1 MKSEDVNS
9 QFDKNI
15 SWLES
20 NLGNNQKQKI
30 LSHGVESERSKK
42 ITNEDFELE
51 YTNAV
56 LSRLKSPRRISF
68 IPIEATFNGDLKPQS
83 VKEASCSLLGST
95 EFSLLSFLFS
105 SVTSHVPTSKTTQ
118 NSHLLLLGSCALPG
132 LVNQALHDI
141 DNSNYQ
147 TIILVESSI
156 SSFLSVLH
164 HIDFPHFIQRLK
176 DLSISFNLIL
186 EDSFEVLTENI
197 YEYFSKS
204 NPFLIFGLDVVSQPL
219 LNPTLVKIEDW
230 ILSQTG
236 IGYRFA
242 SNLGFSTDEL
252 NQCINSFIT
261 YHQNPQITGIHSCSI
276 QKKDLSIVTGS
287 GPSLDENLD
296 WIKKYQDSLTIYAAG
311 SSVISLLSHGITPS
325 FLVVQER
332 DPIIYDYLLDVSL
345 EYPEFSDIILLGSD
359 TIDSRNYSLFD
370 RFFVFQRPLS
380 SVSPLFFEFR
390 SSTLPTSGPESVN
403 ASVEAA
409 LMMGSSNIL
418 LLGCDFAAPNKS
430 LVRSKNA
437 FGLSPR
443 DFDIPVRGNFQR
455 TVYSQL
461 SLLHAKQC
469 LERVLEIFPTVNVM
483 RCGEGVSLQN
493 ENLVSLS
500 PDISPTDLL
509 DSRAIPHSSSLIDCN
524 LVDSTEKRLSAF
536 VSSLTTYITSFNQSV
551 QSCKCWD
558 TQFER
563 TISNFF
569 SIDLNNNAE
578 QPIDLAARR
587 LLRHCFYHLTY
598 QIYLSRASADD
609 FSSAKTVLDSRASL
623 LTDLITYIFET
634 LKLNLDDISSS
645 SDPYNCLK
653 RYLQS

>member
-1 MKSEDVNS
+1 MLNQPMNSEDLNS

-20 NLGNNQKQKI
+20 NLGENQKQKI
-30 LSHGVESERSKK
+30 LSHGVESERSKQ

-105 SVTSHVPTSKTTQ
+105 SVTSHVPTSKTTE

-261 YHQNPQITGIHSCSI
+261 YHQNPQITGIHSCPI

-311 SSVISLLSHGITPS
+311 SSVRSLLSHGITPS

-332 DPIIYDYLLDVSL
+332 DPIVYDYLLDVSL

-380 SVSPLFFEFR
+380 SVSPLF
-390 SSTLPTSGPESVN
+390 
-403 ASVEAA
+403 
-409 LMMGSSNIL
+409 SNLDL
-418 LLGCDFAAPNKS
+418 LLFLRQA
-430 LVRSKNA
+430 
-437 FGLSPR
+437 LS
-443 DFDIPVRGNFQR
+443 Q
-455 TVYSQL
+455 
-461 SLLHAKQC
+461 
-469 LERVLEIFPTVNVM
+469 
-483 RCGEGVSLQN
+483 
-493 ENLVSLS
+493 
-500 PDISPTDLL
+500 
-509 DSRAIPHSSSLIDCN
+509 
-524 LVDSTEKRLSAF
+524 
-536 VSSLTTYITSFNQSV
+536 
-551 QSCKCWD
+551 
-558 TQFER
+558 
-563 TISNFF
+563 
-569 SIDLNNNAE
+569 
-578 QPIDLAARR
+578 
-587 LLRHCFYHLTY
+587 
-598 QIYLSRASADD
+598 
-609 FSSAKTVLDSRASL
+609 
-623 LTDLITYIFET
+623 
-634 LKLNLDDISSS
+634 
-645 SDPYNCLK
+645 
-653 RYLQS
+653 